1 MTMITPS
8 YLGETIEYS
17 SLHACRSTLEDPTV
31 EPRVNTV
38 ESGIHTVESSVDRAV
53 VHDIHQHS
61 DEHGKG
67 RNTDSQIELKIRHL
81 RTIVRRPAKFSQ
93 SLYTLPYMKRLV
105 WLVIALPLIA
115 ASPEQAIRRVL
126 DDQVAAWN
134 RGDIPGFME
143 GYDKSKST
151 TFVGSAITKG
161 HAEVLA
167 NYRKRY
173 PTPAKMG
180 TLRFSDLEVRPLG
193 ADYASVIGRFHLD
206 RSAEAGGEASGIFT
220 LLFQKTSKGW
230 KVILDHTS

>member
-1 MTMITPS
+1 
-8 YLGETIEYS
+8 
-17 SLHACRSTLEDPTV
+17 
-31 EPRVNTV
+31 
-38 ESGIHTVESSVDRAV
+38 
-53 VHDIHQHS
+53 
-61 DEHGKG
+61 
-67 RNTDSQIELKIRHL
+67 
-81 RTIVRRPAKFSQ
+81 
-93 SLYTLPYMKRLV
+93 MKRLL
-105 WLVIALPLIA
+105 WFVIALPLIA

-143 GYDKSKST
+143 GYDKSEST

-167 NYRKRY
+167 SYRKRY
-173 PTPAKMG
+173 PTSAKMG

-193 ADYASVIGRFHLD
+193 SDYASVVGRFHLD

-220 LLFQKTSKGW
+220 LLFHKTSKGW